1 MDRENLIG
9 YARVCGFIGL
19 TGWMFYNAIRK
30 NKVKAVQKNTVSE
43 KRKRN
48 TEI

>member
-19 TGWMFYNAIRK
+19 TAWMFYNSIRK
-30 NKVKAVQKNTVSE
+30 NKVKAEQKKVVAE